1 MAAIKEILEIEQMRE
16 TAEDWRRIHLF
27 LEGSFYRAYE

>member
-1 MAAIKEILEIEQMRE
+1 MRE

-27 LEGSFYRAYE
+27 LEGSFYRAYEVSAWLEEK